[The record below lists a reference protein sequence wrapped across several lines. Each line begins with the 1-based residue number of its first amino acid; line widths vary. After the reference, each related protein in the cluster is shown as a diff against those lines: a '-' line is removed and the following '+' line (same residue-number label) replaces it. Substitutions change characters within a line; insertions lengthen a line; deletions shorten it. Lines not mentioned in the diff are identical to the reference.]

1 MISGTKHRKD
11 QRKRIID
18 ALIDSE
24 SRDLELVSKQKN
36 SSKFL
41 KGYKVCLEALVGEMK
56 YKLKKNIEIYFKK
69 IVNDHLITKA
79 IYVFVNA
86 QQKLLKIKEIPGL
99 ADFEEAMATEGV
111 ELRELMDKYQFQI
124 HQHQK

>member
-1 MISGTKHRKD
+1 
-11 QRKRIID
+11 
-18 ALIDSE
+18 
-24 SRDLELVSKQKN
+24 
-36 SSKFL
+36 
-41 KGYKVCLEALVGEMK
+41 MK

-111 ELRELMDKYQFQI
+111 EQRELMDKFKSQI
-124 HQHQK
+124 LLHQT